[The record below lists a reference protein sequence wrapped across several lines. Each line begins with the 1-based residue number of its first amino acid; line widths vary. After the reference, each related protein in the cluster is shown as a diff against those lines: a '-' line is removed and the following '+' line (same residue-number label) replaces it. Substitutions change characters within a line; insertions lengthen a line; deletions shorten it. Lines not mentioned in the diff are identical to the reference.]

1 MKISFTF
8 LMRVYSLFSIL
19 FFLFGGLA
27 IVIGGPTLLA
37 GYGWT
42 DPKIVSIVTPFRV
55 VVISF
60 FGSGFVI
67 SSLLFL
73 ISMRKGF
80 IAYRRIIDKL
90 SSERSMGFNLNIRFP
105 ERDEF
110 GNMGK
115 WLNKFIAM
123 VKEFDR
129 IKVERLRASQQ
140 KINAISEV
148 MDKGILMLSP
158 EGKIYYANPAL
169 KKALNLG
176 EKNVA
181 NLPVEKVIHNERLMQ
196 ALDDIRDIPKDQ
208 VLSEL
213 KLKAGETLYK
223 AKITIVPIID
233 SEASLVETMLIFN
246 RISRKTA
253 QV

>member
-1 MKISFTF
+1 MRISFTF
-8 LMRVYSLFSIL
+8 LMRMYSLFSVL

-27 IVIGGPTLLA
+27 IVIGGPALIA
-37 GYGWT
+37 GYGWS
-42 DPKIVSIVTPFRV
+42 DPAVLSIITPFRI
-55 VVISF
+55 VVIVF

-67 SSLLFL
+67 SSVLFL

-90 SSERSMGFNLNIRFP
+90 SSERSMGFNLNIHFP

-123 VKEFDR
+123 VRDFDR

-140 KINAISEV
+140 KINALSET
-148 MDKGILMLSP
+148 MEKGLLLVSN
-158 EGKIYYANPAL
+158 EGKIYYANSHF
-169 KKALNLG
+169 KKLLNLG
-176 EKNVA
+176 EKNIV
-181 NLPVEKVIHNERLMQ
+181 NLPLDKVIQNDKLQKVLGE
-196 ALDDIRDIPKDQ
+196 IREIPKDQ
-208 VLSEL
+208 VLNDIKVRAEG
-213 KLKAGETLYK
+213 AAYK
-223 AKITIVPIID
+223 AKVSIIPIID

-246 RISRKTA
+246 RISKKIL
-253 QV
+253 QD